1 MARKRIGE
9 LLLEREAVTQE
20 QLEQGLSHHKK
31 TRQRL
36 GVALIQLGFLT
47 ESALAQV
54 LSDAL
59 HIPAIDLESIQPEW
73 AAIHMLRSRF
83 CESHDLFPYALEG
96 SGKGSSRK
104 MLLVAMSDPLN
115 VPALEEIEFST
126 GLKVSPRIATLSAI
140 RRSIMRWYHKS
151 NPDTAHLDA
160 QTMTVIQKGNVTF
173 QVPNEEEVV
182 QGEPLG
188 EDVQPTDRS
197 ALVQL
202 INERQTQ
209 SKARRAEP
217 APAAARAPGGKP
229 KSAQDTLSQDLDF
242 LFGARDESNPVEAL
256 ERKFWALMRLM
267 AKKGLITKDEF
278 SAELDEELE

>member
-9 LLLEREAVTQE
+9 LLLERKAITPE
-20 QLEQGLSHHKK
+20 QLEQGLSHQKK

-47 ESALAQV
+47 EAGLAQV
-54 LSDAL
+54 LSEAL
-59 HIPAIDLESIQPEW
+59 NIQAIDLEIVQPEW

-96 SGKGSSRK
+96 AGKARK
-104 MLLVAMSDPLN
+104 VLLVAMCDPMN

-126 GLKVSPRIATLSAI
+126 GLKASPRIATVSAV
-140 RRSIMRWYHKS
+140 RRAIMRYYLKV
-151 NPDTAHLDA
+151 NPDTAQMDA
-160 QTMTVIQKGNVTF
+160 ATMTVIQKGNVTF
-173 QVPNEEEVV
+173 QVQNEDEEIVL
-182 QGEPLG
+182 GEPLG
-188 EDVQPTDRS
+188 SEHEPASGGDTLPD
-197 ALVQL
+197 LVD
-202 INERQTQ
+202 ERHARG
-209 SKARRAEP
+209 KARRSAP
-217 APAAARAPGGKP
+217 APSRE
-229 KSAQDTLSQDLDF
+229 KSARDSLAQDLDF

-278 SAELDEELE
+278 SAALDEELE